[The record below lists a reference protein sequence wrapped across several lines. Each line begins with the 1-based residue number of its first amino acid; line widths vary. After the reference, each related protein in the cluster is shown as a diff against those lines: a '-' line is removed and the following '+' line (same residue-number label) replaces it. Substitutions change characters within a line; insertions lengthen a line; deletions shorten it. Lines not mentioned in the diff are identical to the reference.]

1 MNGGTLGMA
10 DLTPADFL
18 PCDAAEGQEPVYD
31 GGCAGTGEVPH
42 VRQVQSLPDMIRIR
56 DSKGTFMGVYGLNAG
71 TDSYKPVKMF
81 LPS

>member
-1 MNGGTLGMA
+1 
-10 DLTPADFL
+10 
-18 PCDAAEGQEPVYD
+18 
-31 GGCAGTGEVPH
+31 
-42 VRQVQSLPDMIRIR
+42 MIRIR